1 MCAQFSL
8 YAFDDN
14 FFHPT
19 RQNNYVKQEFPDK
32 DGEILIMA
40 IGGVSGVGRLVSGKL
55 GDMKCVNRV
64 LFQQIAFAIY
74 GIATV
79 VIPFINIFE
88 GMMTLK
94 AMQKIGHLNVKT
106 NPSE

>member
-1 MCAQFSL
+1 MCAYFNL
-8 YAFDDN
+8 HAFDDN

-74 GIATV
+74 GIATL

-88 GMMTLK
+88 GMITLK
-94 AMQKIGHLNVKT
+94 ALQKMAA
-106 NPSE
+106 